1 MGLDLPPRRL
11 LIVEDEQALALGL
24 SDLFSSAGYVVST
37 ADSGED
43 AATLCTAERFDIVL
57 LDILLPGKNG
67 FDVCAELKTRSPHL
81 PIVMLS
87 ARTTS
92 TDKVHGLRIGAD
104 DYVAKPFDA
113 LELLARVEAV
123 LRRSAPRP
131 HTDAFE
137 VDDLRIDWRRSEAYR
152 NDVPLK
158 LSARQFQLLAYLI
171 ERRGQLVTREQL
183 QRDVWGFADDV
194 STRTVDIH
202 IARLRKAIERN
213 PATPRLVVTVQ
224 GLGYRFLP

>member
-1 MGLDLPPRRL
+1 MGLDMAPRRM

-24 SDLFSSAGYVVST
+24 SDLFSSAGYLVST
-37 ADSGED
+37 AVTGED
-43 AATLCTAERFDIVL
+43 ATILCTAERFDIVL

-67 FDVCAELKTRSPHL
+67 FSVCAELKTRSPQL

-87 ARTTS
+87 ARTAAS
-92 TDKVHGLRIGAD
+92 DKVHGLRIGAD

-113 LELLARVEAV
+113 LELLARVDAV
-123 LRRSAPRP
+123 LRRAVPRRQ
-131 HTDAFE
+131 AESFE
-137 VDDLRIDWRRSEAYR
+137 LDDLRIDWQRSEAFR

-158 LSARQFQLLAYLI
+158 LSARQFQLLAYLV

-194 STRTVDIH
+194 STRTVDMH
-202 IARLRKAIERN
+202 IVRLRKAIERN
-213 PATPRLVVTVQ
+213 PASPRLVVTVQ
-224 GLGYRFLP
+224 GLGYRFLG

>member
-1 MGLDLPPRRL
+1 MGLDVAPHRM

-24 SDLFSSAGYVVST
+24 SDLFSSAGYLVST
-37 ADSGED
+37 AVSGVD
-43 AATLCTAERFDIVL
+43 ATTLCTAERFDIVV

-67 FDVCAELKTRSPHL
+67 FDVCAELKTRSPQL

-87 ARTTS
+87 ARTAA

-123 LRRSAPRP
+123 LRRAAPRRQA
-131 HTDAFE
+131 DSFAF
-137 VDDLRIDWRRSEAYR
+137 DDLRIDWHRSEVFR
-152 NDVPLK
+152 NDVPVK
-158 LSARQFQLLAYLI
+158 LSARQFQLLAYLV

-183 QRDVWGFADDV
+183 QRDVWGFAADV

-202 IARLRKAIERN
+202 IARLRKAVERN
-213 PATPRLVVTVQ
+213 PASPRLIVTVQ
-224 GLGYRFLP
+224 GLGYRFLV